1 MICLFGADAMADP
14 DEAALSKL
22 AKKML
27 ATPPRERE
35 DMKVGTRRSKRPK
48 LPAES
53 SQPDKGNK
61 TK

>member
-1 MICLFGADAMADP
+1 MADP